1 MNEQQQLNLN
11 GRKIERYSMGLCIG
25 IGLVLG
31 AGIGVAI
38 DNIGAGMG
46 VGLMLGVAIHEYY
59 KGESA

>member
-1 MNEQQQLNLN
+1 MKEQQLNLN
-11 GRKIERYSMGLCIG
+11 GRKKERDFMGLCIG

-46 VGLMLGVAIHEYY
+46 TGFMLGIAIHEYY
-59 KGESA
+59 KGE

>member
-1 MNEQQQLNLN
+1 MKEQQLNLN
-11 GRKIERYSMGLCIG
+11 GCKIERLFRGLCIG

-31 AGIGVAI
+31 AGLCVAI

-46 VGLMLGVAIHEYY
+46 SGLMLGIAIHEYH

>member
-1 MNEQQQLNLN
+1 MKEQQLTLN
-11 GRKIERYSMGLCIG
+11 GRTIERLFRGLCIG

-46 VGLMLGVAIHEYY
+46 SGLMLGIAIHEYH

>member
-1 MNEQQQLNLN
+1 MKEQQLNPN
-11 GRKIERYSMGLCIG
+11 GVKKERYSIGLCIG

-46 VGLMLGVAIHEYY
+46 SGLMLGIAIHEYH

>member
-1 MNEQQQLNLN
+1 MKEQQLNLN
-11 GRKIERYSMGLCIG
+11 GRKKERYSMGLCIG

-31 AGIGVAI
+31 AGLCVAI

-46 VGLMLGVAIHEYY
+46 SGLMLGIAIHEYH

>member
-1 MNEQQQLNLN
+1 MKEQQLNLN
-11 GRKIERYSMGLCIG
+11 RRKIERHFVELCIG

-31 AGIGVAI
+31 AGVGVAI

-46 VGLMLGVAIHEYY
+46 VGLTLGVAIHEYY

>member
-1 MNEQQQLNLN
+1 MKEQQLNLN
-11 GRKIERYSMGLCIG
+11 GCKIERHFMGLCIG

-46 VGLMLGVAIHEYY
+46 TGLMLGIAIHEYY
-59 KGESA
+59 KGEST

>member
-1 MNEQQQLNLN
+1 MKEQQQLNLN
-11 GRKIERYSMGLCIG
+11 GVKKERYSMGLCMG

-38 DNIGAGMG
+38 DNTGAGMG
-46 VGLMLGVAIHEYY
+46 SGLMLGIAIHEYH

>member
-1 MNEQQQLNLN
+1 MKEQQLNRN
-11 GRKIERYSMGLCIG
+11 EHKKENNFMELCLGIG
-25 IGLVLG
+25 IVLG

-46 VGLMLGVAIHEYY
+46 SGIMLGIAIHEYY

>member
-1 MNEQQQLNLN
+1 MKEQQLNPN
-11 GRKIERYSMGLCIG
+11 GVKKERYSMRLCIG

-46 VGLMLGVAIHEYY
+46 SGLMLGIAIHEYH